1 MHPKNSRTYR
11 CKAIGEKIKL
21 EIIYE
26 DNDLIVIN
34 KQKGLVVHPA
44 PGNPNKTLVNA
55 LINHCGISLSGIGG
69 EKRPGIIHR
78 LDKETSGLLVV
89 AKNDK
94 SHGGLAEQFKN
105 HGRDGKLTRAYKAIV
120 WGIPTFS
127 SGIISTFI
135 GRSDKNR
142 KKMAVFSDEK
152 YKSKKAVTHW
162 KVLKKNN
169 ENNLAL
175 IECNLETGRT
185 HQIRVHLDHIS
196 HPVLGDPLY
205 GYGYKT
211 RINKLKSSVK
221 ILAEKQGNSQ
231 ALHAYKLGFEHPS
244 TGEKLIFE
252 TDPPENMKNI
262 IESF

>member
-1 MHPKNSRTYR
+1 
-11 CKAIGEKIKL
+11 
-21 EIIYE
+21 
-26 DNDLIVIN
+26 
-34 KQKGLVVHPA
+34 
-44 PGNPNKTLVNA
+44 
-55 LINHCGISLSGIGG
+55 
-69 EKRPGIIHR
+69 
-78 LDKETSGLLVV
+78 
-89 AKNDK
+89 
-94 SHGGLAEQFKN
+94 
-105 HGRDGKLTRAYKAIV
+105 
-120 WGIPTFS
+120 
-127 SGIISTFI
+127 
-135 GRSDKNR
+135 
-142 KKMAVFSDEK
+142 MAVFSDEK

-169 ENNLAL
+169 KNNLAL

-221 ILAEKQGNSQ
+221 VLAEKQGNSQ

-252 TDPPENMKNI
+252 TDPPENMKSI